1 MKMLA
6 RNSKVPSGME
16 NLMVKTVSFTTKKG
30 AENTLVALR
39 GEKNMGLGFCMKKMG
54 SRFMRVNF
62 WRIR

>member
-1 MKMLA
+1 
-6 RNSKVPSGME
+6 
-16 NLMVKTVSFTTKKG
+16 MVKTVSFTTKKG